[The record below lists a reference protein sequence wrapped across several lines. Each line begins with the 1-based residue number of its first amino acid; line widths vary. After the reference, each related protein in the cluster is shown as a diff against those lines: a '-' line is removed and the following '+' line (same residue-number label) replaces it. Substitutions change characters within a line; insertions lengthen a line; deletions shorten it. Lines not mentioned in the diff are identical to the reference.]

1 MLNLIRFCFVCNS
14 LVLKREQCFQTCQ
27 KHNLYMTYVAHTSRE
42 RNGSTFTFVAGHEIY
57 QIYFARKQNLEVNTE
72 SALRK
77 VPKTE
82 NEAHETFENN
92 LK

>member
-1 MLNLIRFCFVCNS
+1 M
-14 LVLKREQCFQTCQ
+14 
-27 KHNLYMTYVAHTSRE
+27 
-42 RNGSTFTFVAGHEIY
+42 
-57 QIYFARKQNLEVNTE
+57 EVNTE

-92 LK
+92 LKQGREARNDLYSHLFRREFNALDSELYR

>member
-1 MLNLIRFCFVCNS
+1 
-14 LVLKREQCFQTCQ
+14 
-27 KHNLYMTYVAHTSRE
+27 MTYVAHTSRE
-42 RNGSTFTFVAGHEIY
+42 RNGSPFTFVAGHEIY
-57 QIYFARKQNLEVNTE
+57 QIYFARKQNVEVNTE

-92 LK
+92 LKQGREARNDLYSHLFRREFNALDSELYR